1 MPDVGQLEKERK
13 PGGRRRGRWL
23 AYGGG
28 ALLAILA
35 LWRIADSVFPPEL
48 GRYRDRS
55 VEVVDRHGAP
65 LRSFL
70 SRDDKRRYLTR
81 VADVDP
87 LYLQTLLAFEDK
99 RFWQHPGVD
108 ALAALRAAGQLV
120 THGHVVSGAS
130 TLAMQAARLLEPRA
144 RTLPSKLIEMARAL
158 QLEAILGRQQTLSI
172 YLTLAPFGGNLE
184 GVRAAS
190 LAYFGKE
197 PGRLTAAE
205 AALLVAIPQSP
216 ERLRPDRFPAA
227 ARAARNKVIE
237 RAFAAGVLDE
247 RSRSEALAEPLRLT
261 PAPEPFLAPHL
272 AEAVLSARTGSSPGA
287 GNLATTLD
295 AALQRRAEA
304 VLLAAND
311 RLPPGAGVAA
321 LVVDAGSAD
330 IVAAIG
336 SGDYFNRARL
346 GMVDM
351 TGAVRSPGSALKP
364 FIYGLAFDHAFL
376 RPDSVIDDRASDF
389 GDYAPRNFDGGFHG
403 QVTAADALR
412 RSLNVPAVAVLDR
425 LGPGRFDAALTRV
438 GVDLA
443 FPPGAEGAS
452 LPIALGGAGISLAD
466 LTRLYASLGHGGK
479 APTALRA
486 LLDAPPATF
495 LPLMAPD
502 AAADV
507 RSILHTLPP
516 PLGRAASLALPGG
529 RGVAYKTGTSYGYR
543 DAWAVGLW
551 GGYVVGV
558 WVGRPDGRP
567 CAYCTGYGAAAPL
580 LFDLVDLLPRRPG
593 HEEGGDSAAP
603 AARRPVRAAPAA
615 IRTLSIAFPP
625 DGGRL
630 ALPAGRSRLPLEAS
644 GGRLPIRWLV
654 NGRPLPEAGAG
665 RQLFWQPEGGGFQR
679 IEAIDATGAAASVQV
694 FVASG
699 E

>member
-1 MPDVGQLEKERK
+1 MPGDLQPERAIAAS
-13 PGGRRRGRWL
+13 GRKSGRWL

-28 ALLAILA
+28 ALLAVFA
-35 LWRIADSVFPPEL
+35 LWRIADSAFPPDL
-48 GRYRDRS
+48 QRYQDRS
-55 VEVVDRHGAP
+55 VEVVDRQGEP
-65 LRSFL
+65 LRNFL
-70 SRDDKRRYLTR
+70 SRDDKRRYLTK
-81 VADVDP
+81 AGDVDP

-108 ALAALRAAGQLV
+108 ALAALRAAGQLAA
-120 THGHVVSGAS
+120 HGHVVSGAS
-130 TLAMQAARLLEPRA
+130 TLAMQAARLLEPRP

-158 QLEAILGRQQTLSI
+158 QLEAILGREQTLSL
-172 YLTLAPFGGNLE
+172 YLSLAPFGGNLE

-190 LAYFGKE
+190 LTWFGKE

-205 AALLVAIPQSP
+205 AALLVAVPQSP
-216 ERLRPDRFPAA
+216 ERLRPDRFPEA
-227 ARAARNKVIE
+227 ARAARNRVIE
-237 RAFAAGVLDE
+237 RAFAAGVLDAQ
-247 RSRSEALAEPLRLT
+247 SRNEALAAPLRLT

-272 AEAVLSARTGSSPGA
+272 AEALVAKAGSSTTRI
-287 GNLATTLD
+287 ATTLD
-295 AALQRRAEA
+295 ATLQRRAEA
-304 VLLAAND
+304 VLAAATD
-311 RLPPGAGVAA
+311 RLPQGAGLAA
-321 LVVDAGSAD
+321 LVVDAGSAN
-330 IVAAIG
+330 ILASIG

-351 TGAVRSPGSALKP
+351 TGALRSPGSALKP

-376 RPDSVIDDRASDF
+376 RPDSVIDDRALDF
-389 GDYAPRNFDGGFHG
+389 GGYAPRNFDGGFHG
-403 QVTAADALR
+403 QVTAAEALR

-443 FPPGAEGAS
+443 FPLGAEAAS

-466 LTRLYASLGHGGK
+466 LTRLYVSLGHQGK
-479 APTALRA
+479 APLALRA
-486 LLDAPPATF
+486 VQDAPPARF

-502 AAADV
+502 AASDV
-507 RSILHTLPP
+507 LTILHSLPP
-516 PLGRAASLALPGG
+516 PLGRADALALPGG
-529 RGVAYKTGTSYGYR
+529 RPVAYKTGTSYGYR

-551 GGYVVGV
+551 NGYVVGV

-580 LFDLVDLLPRRPG
+580 LFDLVDMLPRRPG
-593 HEEGGDSAAP
+593 RDADVGAGSVAVRRPQLAAP
-603 AARRPVRAAPAA
+603 SAV
-615 IRTLSIAFPP
+615 RTLGIAFPP

-654 NGRPLPEAGAG
+654 NGHPLAGSGAG
-665 RQLFWQPEGGGFQR
+665 RQILWQPEGGGFQR
-679 IEAIDATGAAASVQV
+679 IEAIDATGAAAAVDV
-694 FVASG
+694 FVEAG
-699 E
+699 G

>member
-1 MPDVGQLEKERK
+1 MPGVEEPEEKRGPRDRK
-13 PGGRRRGRWL
+13 RGRWL

-35 LWRIADSVFPPEL
+35 LWRIADSAFPL
-48 GRYRDRS
+48 DLRRYQDLS

-70 SRDDKRRYLTR
+70 SQDDKRRYLTTPGE
-81 VADVDP
+81 VDP

-99 RFWQHPGVD
+99 RFWHHPGVD
-108 ALAALRAAGQLV
+108 ALAVLRAAGQLAS
-120 THGHVVSGAS
+120 HGHIVSGAS

-144 RTLPSKLIEMARAL
+144 RTLPSKFIEMARAL
-158 QLEAILGRQQTLSI
+158 QLEAILGREETLSI

-190 LAYFGKE
+190 LAWFGKE

-205 AALLVAIPQSP
+205 AALLVAVPQSP

-227 ARAARNKVIE
+227 AEAARNRVID
-237 RAFAAGVLDE
+237 RAFAAGVLDV
-247 RSRSEALAEPLRLT
+247 RSRDEALAAPLRLT

-272 AEAVLSARTGSSPGA
+272 AEALVAGA
-287 GNLATTLD
+287 GEHANRISTTLD

-304 VLLAAND
+304 VLSTATDLLPQGAGLAA
-311 RLPPGAGVAA
+311 LI
-321 LVVDAGSAD
+321 VDAGSAD
-330 IVAAIG
+330 ILASVG

-351 TGAVRSPGSALKP
+351 TGALRSPGSALKP

-389 GDYAPRNFDGGFHG
+389 GGYAPRNFDGGFHG
-403 QVTAADALR
+403 QVTAAEALR

-425 LGPGRFDAALTRV
+425 LGPGRFDAALARV

-443 FPPGAEGAS
+443 FPPGAEAAS

-466 LTRLYASLGHGGK
+466 LTRLYVSLGNQGK
-479 APTALRA
+479 APLALRA
-486 LLDAPPATF
+486 VQDAPPARF

-502 AAADV
+502 AASDV
-507 RSILHTLPP
+507 LTILHSLPP
-516 PLGRAASLALPGG
+516 PLGRADTLALPGG
-529 RGVAYKTGTSYGYR
+529 RPVAYKTGTSYGYR

-551 GGYVVGV
+551 SGYVVGV

-580 LFDLVDLLPRRPG
+580 LFDLIDLLPRRPDRDTA
-593 HEEGGDSAAP
+593 GGMASAVQRRPQLAAP
-603 AARRPVRAAPAA
+603 AAVRSLA
-615 IRTLSIAFPP
+615 IAFPP

-654 NGRPLPEAGAG
+654 NGHPLANTGAG
-665 RQLFWQPEGGGFQR
+665 RQFFWQPEGGGFQR
-679 IEAIDATGAAASVQV
+679 IEAIDAAGAAASVQV
-694 FVASG
+694 FVAAG